1 MFLQNQVGYTIIQRD
16 RMPGEDGFLIVEQDT
31 CKSRHNTGR
40 RMEFYEL
47 RRSKKRIWTMLP
59 DTGSVLGLDTMKNC
73 LQGIGNPQMI

>member
-47 RRSKKRIWTMLP
+47 RRSK
-59 DTGSVLGLDTMKNC
+59 SVSVMPLNLRER
-73 LQGIGNPQMI
+73 

>member
-40 RMEFYEL
+40 RMEFYEYEEARAYL
-47 RRSKKRIWTMLP
+47 DDAP
-59 DTGSVLGLDTMKNC
+59 DTEVFSGWI
-73 LQGIGNPQMI
+73 Q